1 MPKFL
6 CTFTVPGPAEDMLRE
21 VGELFDLHE
30 LAVEDTVL
38 AHQRRQSVF
47 QAGFAVG

>member
-21 VGELFDLHE
+21 V
-30 LAVEDTVL
+30 AQTVVD
-38 AHQRRQSVF
+38 Q
-47 QAGFAVG
+47 VG